1 MKVLYQSADVEK
13 LAGRAQEAGAS
24 RDLLLLVLALP
35 EAQGLQMWKDILSDA
50 SLHRLPIAVLLARS
64 NEAARALGINK
75 GISDSSEANLADVKR
90 LLRGVEP
97 DRNTERII
105 EVGELIIDP
114 TTYSV
119 SRPGKTVR
127 LTPLEFRLLYHL
139 ASHPNRF
146 FNRKQLLST
155 LWESWQDLNAR
166 IVDVYIRRL
175 RLKLEAKPAKPVHL
189 KTVRGAGYVFDLPVT
204 TTS

>member
-75 GISDSSEANLADVKR
+75 VISDSSEANLADVKR